1 MKFLCY
7 NLKFFLYRYIIK
19 IDEKNPPQEV
29 CMSIKRT
36 VKYEGELDRS
46 ILAYVMSMP
55 GGERVID
62 CIQCGTCSGV
72 CPVSIY
78 MDYTPRRIVG
88 FIREGFK
95 EEALSSFTIW
105 LCASCYSC
113 TVACPQEVKI
123 TEIMYALKRKAIQE
137 RKYPR
142 SFPVPVLA
150 REFYK
155 MVKRDGRTT
164 EALLV
169 LKLILKTGIM
179 KAFSYAPLGLNLLK
193 KGRLSFKRE
202 RIKGVAHVE
211 KLLKAAEE
219 VSK

>member
-1 MKFLCY
+1 
-7 NLKFFLYRYIIK
+7 
-19 IDEKNPPQEV
+19 
-29 CMSIKRT
+29 MSIKRT